1 MLIGIFNS
9 KNVLLQ
15 FLLIAIVYISV
26 FYFPVN
32 ILPNNGFN
40 PLYGVLINLIGNNQ
54 ILSRIV
60 FVILVISP
68 ILLAQYFATLFGII
82 QRSHFHFLFFAPL
95 LIFSNSMAW
104 SITPVVIALL
114 LLVVGVANLFQLNR
128 AENPIALSSTA
139 LIFSISS
146 LFYSLFIWNIFL
158 IIIALIIFREFNLR
172 ELLMVIASY
181 TLPYVYVFSW
191 YFIDDK
197 LELMW
202 NSFIDSLF
210 SFSIDISSDGTYL
223 QYAFIVFLLF
233 FSIYIITSIILSLRN
248 KLITIRAY
256 LAFLII
262 TFIFSL
268 LLLLFSGDNSPYHY
282 IIVQFLI
289 AILYSIHLNEG
300 KKNWIHESIVMLF
313 VFNYIFNYYLMLNA

>member
-15 FLLIAIVYISV
+15 FLLIAVVYISV
-26 FYFPVN
+26 FYFPINV
-32 ILPNNGFN
+32 LPNNGFN
-40 PLYGVLINLIGNNQ
+40 PLYGVLFNLIGNNQ
-54 ILSRIV
+54 ILARIV

-68 ILLAQYFATLFGII
+68 ILLTQYFATLFGII

-104 SITPVVIALL
+104 SITPVVVALL
-114 LLVVGVANLFQLNR
+114 LLVVGIANLFQLNR
-128 AENPIALSSTA
+128 VENPIALSSTA

-172 ELLMVIASY
+172 ELLMVIASFA
-181 TLPYVYVFSW
+181 LPYVYVFSW

-197 LELMW
+197 IELMW
-202 NSFIDSLF
+202 NSFVESLF
-210 SFSIDISSDGTYL
+210 SFSINISFEGTYL
-223 QYAFIVFLLF
+223 QYVFVIFLAF
-233 FSIYIITSIILSLRN
+233 FSLFIITSIILSLRN

-256 LAFLII
+256 LEFLII
-262 TFIFSL
+262 TFFFSIL
-268 LLLLFSGDNSPYHY
+268 LLIFSGDNSSYHY
-282 IIVQFLI
+282 FILQFLI

-300 KKNWIHESIVMLF
+300 KKNWIHESIVMLL
-313 VFNYIFNYYLMLNA
+313 VFNYMFNYYLMLNA